1 MTVVFLPLL
10 GLSIGQ
16 PLPEPHRPSA
26 LMQPIASVPGIVELA
41 QSRPAPQPMASAGT
55 FLLDGR
61 PLQQVVLDQV
71 LYSGD
76 CPGEEMRELKNVSFL
91 AAVPPAPYQ
100 RILIQNQTTGG
111 YTDREYDERRPS
123 AQTFSVALGQGQR
136 GSFLTLAPGFNSF
149 QYQVQQR
156 VQKQL
161 LNQGSASLQVSVNR
175 LTLNRTFQE
184 IREDTYCSGEKNLSR
199 RTDLANCSGGLIT
212 LERIGVCPGGRST
225 TLSLET
231 LGSGYRPGYRPGS
244 GSGWNGGNNWNGRPS
259 GNWNGGGS
267 GSWGGGG
274 WNGGSPMPQPR

>member
-1 MTVVFLPLL
+1 
-10 GLSIGQ
+10 
-16 PLPEPHRPSA
+16 
-26 LMQPIASVPGIVELA
+26 
-41 QSRPAPQPMASAGT
+41 MASAGT

-71 LYSGD
+71 TYIGD
-76 CPGEEMRELKNVSFL
+76 CPGQEMRELKNISFL

-100 RILIQNQTTGG
+100 RILIQNQSTGG

-156 VQKQL
+156 LQKLL
-161 LNQGSASLQVSVNR
+161 LNQGSASLQVGVNR
-175 LTLNRTFQE
+175 LNLNRTFQE

-199 RTDLANCSGGLIT
+199 RTDLSNCSGGLVT

-231 LGSGYRPGYRPGS
+231 LGSGYRPGYRPGG
-244 GSGWNGGNNWNGRPS
+244 GSGWNGGGNNWNGGSNWNNRPS
-259 GNWNGGGS
+259 GNWNGGG

-274 WNGGSPMPQPR
+274 WNGGSPVPQPR